1 MSTLEVKGG
10 MYEMIS
16 KVNDKKLL
24 MQLYELISDIIAQNL
39 SDTDFWDELS
49 ESQKEELEKA
59 IQESHDDKNLLS

>member
-1 MSTLEVKGG
+1 
-10 MYEMIS
+10 MIS